1 MVEAE
6 PIFAFAKAPS
16 CDDGHFVSLAR
27 RVLLRVD
34 DGLALRRFAM
44 ATSLK
49 KAGARFRRWFKAL
62 QEKNRPPYRW
72 YEHGYYD
79 A

>member
-1 MVEAE
+1 MWTTW
-6 PIFAFAKAPS
+6 
-16 CDDGHFVSLAR
+16 
-27 RVLLRVD
+27 
-34 DGLALRRFAM
+34 LALRRFAM

-49 KAGARFRRWFKAL
+49 KTGARFRRWFKAL